1 MSNTWGSLTWSAG
14 NYGAQNDFTQ
24 LVSGVSVTSSL
35 GNNSIELNTIEPVTG
50 STATLSVGDTSIDL
64 LNNGWGANTWGFSEW
79 GQIGNLVTGSAL
91 TSSIG
96 NVTASTAFS
105 GAVTG
110 QSLTS
115 SIGSNLCLNIVPN
128 QVGNENIS

>member
-35 GNNSIELNTIEPVTG
+35 GNQSIELNTFEPATG

-64 LNNGWGANTWGFSEW
+64 LNMDGVLTLGDLVNGAKLET
-79 GQIGNLVTGSAL
+79 L
-91 TSSIG
+91 
-96 NVTASTAFS
+96 
-105 GAVTG
+105 
-110 QSLTS
+110 SLDQLS
-115 SIGSNLCLNIVPN
+115 V
-128 QVGNENIS
+128 QVLET